1 MAEIETNIDFLQYFA
16 AAGLSCLSSRV
27 CAVSTKN
34 IATVFGHCRP
44 TKPRLRGWVPRQ
56 ESGMPLSCSS
66 LYFQL
71 NAAQYLAI
79 SAPPHGAHYLYPQP
93 SPASPAQPAQLSP
106 AWCVADLYQLS
117 PVPSPTLP
125 GAGTWLHAGTSVGAV
140 CSGSLL
146 FLLCTISPTRA
157 EGCRI
162 QCS

>member
-1 MAEIETNIDFLQYFA
+1 
-16 AAGLSCLSSRV
+16 
-27 CAVSTKN
+27 
-34 IATVFGHCRP
+34 
-44 TKPRLRGWVPRQ
+44 
-56 ESGMPLSCSS
+56 MPLSCSS
-66 LYFQL
+66 LYFQF

-93 SPASPAQPAQLSP
+93 SPAQPSPAQPAQLSP

-146 FLLCTISPTRA
+146 FLYYARYPQPEQKVVGFNVASRKSLLRIRISDTGDPCTQDPGPDKVKTIPDPGSRVSTRVSN
-157 EGCRI
+157 EPSR
-162 QCS
+162 SFKFHNH